1 MGDSGVTLLGSSQ
14 RALSGG
20 NGDRKLMSVV
30 RVENGSMFLCPHP
43 DFMTIINLV
52 FMKYTEKT

>member
-1 MGDSGVTLLGSSQ
+1 MVDSGVTLLGSSQ
-14 RALSGG
+14 RVLSDG

-30 RVENGSMFLCPHP
+30 RVQNGSMFLCPDS

-52 FMKYTEKT
+52 FMKYMEKT